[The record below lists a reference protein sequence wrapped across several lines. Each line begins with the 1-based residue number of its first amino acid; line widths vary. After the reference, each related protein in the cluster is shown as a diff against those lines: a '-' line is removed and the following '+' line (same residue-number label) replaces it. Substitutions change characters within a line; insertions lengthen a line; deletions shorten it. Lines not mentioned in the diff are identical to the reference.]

1 MCFIKELRPLA
12 NVSIFSVCHVH
23 GHASLFLDR
32 LGFQYKLNGD
42 DRSVPNFCV
51 YVICICVLCCV
62 GRPYYKQQWGKR
74 RQTRQRKKD
83 MAVILNN
90 PLSKLIISRGNHHT
104 FLRHALNNPKC
115 QGRCA

>member
-1 MCFIKELRPLA
+1 MYMCIMLCQVGHIINNNGENAAKLAKE
-12 NVSIFSVCHVH
+12 
-23 GHASLFLDR
+23 
-32 LGFQYKLNGD
+32 
-42 DRSVPNFCV
+42 
-51 YVICICVLCCV
+51 
-62 GRPYYKQQWGKR
+62 
-74 RQTRQRKKD
+74 KKD

>member
-1 MCFIKELRPLA
+1 MTEAFR
-12 NVSIFSVCHVH
+12 IFVYMS
-23 GHASLFLDR
+23 
-32 LGFQYKLNGD
+32 Y
-42 DRSVPNFCV
+42 V
-51 YVICICVLCCV
+51 YVYYAVSS
-62 GRPYYKQQWGKR
+62 RPYYKQQWGKR

-115 QGRCA
+115 QGRCALCTVYIDWLGRTSYITVGNDAIKYY

>member
-1 MCFIKELRPLA
+1 MYMCIMLCQ
-12 NVSIFSVCHVH
+12 V
-23 GHASLFLDR
+23 GHIINNNS
-32 LGFQYKLNGD
+32 
-42 DRSVPNFCV
+42 
-51 YVICICVLCCV
+51 
-62 GRPYYKQQWGKR
+62 GKR

>member
-1 MCFIKELRPLA
+1 MEMTEAFR
-12 NVSIFSVCHVH
+12 IFVYMS
-23 GHASLFLDR
+23 
-32 LGFQYKLNGD
+32 Y
-42 DRSVPNFCV
+42 V
-51 YVICICVLCCV
+51 YVYYAVSS
-62 GRPYYKQQWGKR
+62 RPYYKQQWGKR

-115 QGRCA
+115 VKVAAHNALFTLIGLVVPLISR

>member
-1 MCFIKELRPLA
+1 MEMTEAFR
-12 NVSIFSVCHVH
+12 IFVYMS
-23 GHASLFLDR
+23 
-32 LGFQYKLNGD
+32 Y
-42 DRSVPNFCV
+42 V
-51 YVICICVLCCV
+51 YVYYAVSS
-62 GRPYYKQQWGKR
+62 RPYYKQQWGKR

-104 FLRHALNNPKC
+104 FLRHVLNNPKC